1 MTAVLEARPV
11 GGALADDACGGSVR
25 LVRVEAFEPAVYVA
39 PEHRDAYE
47 RRFVTLL
54 VDEASRR
61 RGGVGEVLHARNP
74 RGERFALKRLRRSD
88 GEGGDDELAEAR
100 RAAFDAEYDA
110 HRALSPLR
118 GFPRLYGRGRV
129 GEDSVIVM
137 EWVEGVTLEEAAR
150 ALAVDDE
157 GRLSPL
163 TVARIGRDL
172 FDLLARMAYVEG
184 GLAHRDVAPRNIM
197 IDTGQLSA
205 ADQVEEGAFQLVLI
219 DFGSA
224 VPLESADSSLTARWG
239 APLGATADFA
249 APEMLTDDVSG
260 AVARRRSPAVDV
272 YAAAGVLYQLMEG
285 HPPYDLSFA
294 GRSQRPP
301 VPMGAPRTFAQCLL
315 RSLR

>member
-11 GGALADDACGGSVR
+11 GGALADDASSGSVR

-88 GEGGDDELAEAR
+88 GERGDEGLAEAR

-110 HRALSPLR
+110 HRVLSPLR

-197 IDTGQLSA
+197 IDTGQLSV
-205 ADQVEEGAFQLVLI
+205 ADQVEEGAFQLVLV

-224 VPLESADSSLTARWG
+224 VPLESADPSLTARWG

-249 APEMLTDDVSG
+249 ARDADRRCIGGGGSAP
-260 AVARRRSPAVDV
+260 VARCRCVRGCQRAVPVDGG
-272 YAAAGVLYQLMEG
+272 AFALRPQLC
-285 HPPYDLSFA
+285 
-294 GRSQRPP
+294 RP
-301 VPMGAPRTFAQCLL
+301 
-315 RSLR
+315 

>member
-163 TVARIGRDL
+163 TVARI
-172 FDLLARMAYVEG
+172 
-184 GLAHRDVAPRNIM
+184 
-197 IDTGQLSA
+197 
-205 ADQVEEGAFQLVLI
+205 
-219 DFGSA
+219 
-224 VPLESADSSLTARWG
+224 
-239 APLGATADFA
+239 
-249 APEMLTDDVSG
+249 
-260 AVARRRSPAVDV
+260 
-272 YAAAGVLYQLMEG
+272 
-285 HPPYDLSFA
+285 
-294 GRSQRPP
+294 
-301 VPMGAPRTFAQCLL
+301 
-315 RSLR
+315 